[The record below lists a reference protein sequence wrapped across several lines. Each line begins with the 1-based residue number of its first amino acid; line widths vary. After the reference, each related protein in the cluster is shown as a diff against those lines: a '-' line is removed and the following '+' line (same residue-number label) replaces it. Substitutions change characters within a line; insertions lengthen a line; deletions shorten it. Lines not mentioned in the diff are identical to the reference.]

1 MFTIPLNTN
10 SGIRI
15 PARTPAD
22 KPEKPERKRTENIEP
37 IGVSVKE
44 AATKL
49 GVHKDTFMVLV
60 KTGKVRTVRINK
72 RIIVS
77 NQSLH
82 DYVDGKKE
90 PDNSAEKNDQL
101 QGKKE

>member
-1 MFTIPLNTN
+1 MITIPLNSN

-15 PARTPAD
+15 PARTP
-22 KPEKPERKRTENIEP
+22 PEKPERKKTESIEP
-37 IGVSVKE
+37 IGISVQE
-44 AATKL
+44 AADSL

-60 KTGKVRTVRINK
+60 RTGKVRTVNINK

-77 NQSLH
+77 NQSLREF
-82 DYVDGKKE
+82 VDGKKE
-90 PDNSAEKNDQL
+90 PDNSVEKNGEL